1 MLVAEYAPAGT
12 RLVVLSVYHTTN
24 APPEIFSRSRSIVYM
39 ESRILTKHYLCGN
52 GLHEVVQRAVHAR
65 AVDLSVA
72 RGFGIVPDF
81 MEDPQELF
89 KAVDEPPMDL
99 DSDQESLAASSE
111 VDFGDV

>member
-12 RLVVLSVYHTTN
+12 RFVALSVYHTTN
-24 APPEIFSRSRSIVYM
+24 APSEIFSRSRSIVHM

-52 GLHEVVQRAVHAR
+52 GLHEVVQRAVHSR

-81 MEDPQELF
+81 MEDPQQLF
-89 KAVDEPPMDL
+89 KAVNEPPMDS
-99 DSDQESLAASSE
+99 DSDEESLVAPSE
-111 VDFGDV
+111 VDLGDL